1 MGLTSSLYRKT
12 NCCNAKKH
20 EQPDDRTGW
29 KLTRRLEKLIL
40 RRWTVS
46 WLDHFFN
53 NVIVF
58 LDFCWFWT
66 VFCVLTGMMEKTHQ
80 QSCNKPELS
89 FIKPQNYKIFC
100 KQNKLFPLL
109 QPRLPSSVDP
119 QDLTYLEEQRYYIIP
134 DGVRPVMKTFRIEV
148 SHTRCCWHVA
158 DVFKCFIYGTPDGW
172 ICEVTESWRM
182 LSVHFCVQVLF
193 WGLRELKRVELF
205 EVSRPFVKME
215 CAGRQLESEEIEN
228 FKTHPNFKELVRYI
242 DVVSVWL
249 EEMLIWRR
257 IMANF
262 LLPVFLF
269 LCLVQ
274 SETTRA
280 GLPPPSSDVIRGGAS
295 GIRATGSGRVLCGSE
310 PHGLRPTWARGGAR
324 RGGGG
329 AKTKG

>member
-1 MGLTSSLYRKT
+1 
-12 NCCNAKKH
+12 
-20 EQPDDRTGW
+20 
-29 KLTRRLEKLIL
+29 
-40 RRWTVS
+40 
-46 WLDHFFN
+46 
-53 NVIVF
+53 
-58 LDFCWFWT
+58 
-66 VFCVLTGMMEKTHQ
+66 MEKTHQ

-89 FIKPQNYKIFC
+89 FNKPQNNKIFC
-100 KQNKLFPLL
+100 EQNKLFPLL

-148 SHTRCCWHVA
+148 SHTRCYWHVA
-158 DVFKCFIYGTPDGW
+158 DAFKCFIYGTPDGW

-249 EEMLIWRR
+249 KEMLICCR

-262 LLPVFLF
+262 LLPVFGPIRNYRSRLTSTLLWRYSWWSIGHSGDSLWSGLMWF
-269 LCLVQ
+269 RASWITPHLSSGGSQTRRRRSQNQRVRVRKEVVKVRFKEVPSTIMLEFSVYSPVSYVCTVELTNINLK
-274 SETTRA
+274 SEA
-280 GLPPPSSDVIRGGAS
+280 LWLDVSHSCA
-295 GIRATGSGRVLCGSE
+295 
-310 PHGLRPTWARGGAR
+310 LRES
-324 RGGGG
+324 
-329 AKTKG
+329 